1 MQRQA
6 SQKMEATDPVCP
18 AFDDELADVL
28 LRSARISDSDPST
41 ISQEPTLFR
50 VESKFLARLS
60 PVFRDMFT
68 VCDSQSDTETAAQPY
83 IQLEEGC
90 SELCEILQANS
101 DDIREHPDFSTYSS
115 ARLLKLLMLAV
126 KYSMASLQD
135 TLEIT
140 LMSVAVKPSGQ
151 T

>member
-1 MQRQA
+1 
-6 SQKMEATDPVCP
+6 MEATDPVCP
-18 AFDDELADVL
+18 DFDDELADVL
-28 LRSARISDSDPST
+28 LRSARISGSDPSI

-50 VESKFLARLS
+50 VQRKFPARIS

-68 VCDSQSDTETAAQPY
+68 VCDSHSDLETAAQPC

-115 ARLLKLLMLAV
+115 ARLLQLIVLAV
-126 KYSMASLQD
+126 KYGMASLQD

-140 LMSVAVKPSGQ
+140 LMSVAVEPSGQ
-151 T
+151 TRD